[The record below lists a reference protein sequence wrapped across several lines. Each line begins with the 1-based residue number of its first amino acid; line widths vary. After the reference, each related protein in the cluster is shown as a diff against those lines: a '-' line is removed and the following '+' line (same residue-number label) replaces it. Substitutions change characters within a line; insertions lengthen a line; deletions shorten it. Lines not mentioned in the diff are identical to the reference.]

1 MDAGMRYEI
10 RIDGDTAEAVL
21 RESFPELELLDE
33 ATQTVMSGPVV
44 DEAQLYGLLMRFQE
58 LGLRVTE
65 FRQLPD

>member
-1 MDAGMRYEI
+1 MRYEI

-21 RESFPELELLDE
+21 RESFPELELFAE
-33 ATQTVMSGPVV
+33 ATHTVMSGPVV
-44 DEAQLYGLLMRFQE
+44 DEAQLHGLLVRFQE

>member
-1 MDAGMRYEI
+1 MRYEI

-21 RESFPELELLDE
+21 RESFPELELLAE
-33 ATQTVMSGPVV
+33 ATYTVMSGPVI
-44 DEAQLYGLLMRFQE
+44 DEAQLYGVLVRFQE